1 MDVQV
6 GMEGNLTKLDVT
18 WHRSSSRGCQWMWTQ
33 TGSRARCGTYA
44 TNGCKV
50 RAKQRL
56 LLLYTHTCLA

>member
-33 TGSRARCGTYA
+33 TG
-44 TNGCKV
+44 
-50 RAKQRL
+50 
-56 LLLYTHTCLA
+56 